1 MQYKTMQNKRFSSRI
16 KFLALAVIPAVVAC
30 GGPSV
35 EDAEAILCDDLNGL
49 AGALQNLGQ
58 INAQSTVNE
67 LETARNDVAKAYESV
82 KASAATVEEARINE
96 LDTAYSDFE
105 STVNSISGRDTLGE
119 AAITVAAE
127 SANVS
132 AARQQLS
139 SGLSCP

>member
-1 MQYKTMQNKRFSSRI
+1 MQNKTMQNKRFSSRI

-35 EDAEAILCDDLNGL
+35 EDAEASLCEDLNGL

-67 LETARNDVAKAYESV
+67 LEAARNDVAKAYESV
-82 KASAATVEEARINE
+82 KASAATVEEARVND